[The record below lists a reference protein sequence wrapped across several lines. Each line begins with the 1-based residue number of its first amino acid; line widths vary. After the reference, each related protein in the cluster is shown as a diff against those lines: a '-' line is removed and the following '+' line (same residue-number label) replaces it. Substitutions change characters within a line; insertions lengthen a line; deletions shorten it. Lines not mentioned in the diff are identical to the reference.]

1 MTMVTSQMIAQMSPV
16 MTSQAKHLIVLSMAT
31 TQTNV
36 VSANN
41 SNTNNASAVNE
52 ITATI
57 LSVSS
62 DGTKA
67 ADKESNSI
75 FIKIDT
81 NLVQLDEN
89 GVEQPTDTFSKT
101 PKCIFDSFVELDGIE
116 LLNAMVEG
124 TPHKFEGYVPL
135 LIMLLKGAKIRFTR
149 RIAEKDEIINSVPM
163 SRRAYVTENIKLIN
177 SDELNNNFWSQR
189 GQAKFA
195 MLSKQIKKTAAAKFE
210 Y

>member
-1 MTMVTSQMIAQMSPV
+1 
-16 MTSQAKHLIVLSMAT
+16 MAT
-31 TQTNV
+31 IQTTV

-41 SNTNNASAVNE
+41 SNTNNTSAVSE

-57 LSVSS
+57 LSVSA

-89 GVEQPTDTFSKT
+89 GAEQPTDTFSKT
-101 PKCIFDSFVELDGIE
+101 PKCVFDSFAEIDGIE

-149 RIAEKDEIINSVPM
+149 RIAEKDEIVNNVPM
-163 SRRAYVTENIKLIN
+163 PRRAYVTENIKLIN
-177 SDELNNNFWSQR
+177 SDELNDNFWTPR
-189 GQAKFA
+189 AQAKWNL
-195 MLSKQIKKTAAAKFE
+195 LSKSVKKANALTFE
-210 Y
+210 F